1 MNIFTKSITHRT
13 HSFFL
18 FLSNK
23 IWCRLFNKICIHC
36 HAYFNLFL
44 SYNTHVYSR
53 TDYNTWNTWWYLTII
68 MRLILSINANHVS
81 WHFHEKKN
89 FLLRLATSFLFYVNL
104 ISIFVK
110 KKSSADL
117 IPRNLDSYWFENI
130 VLLSLL
136 ERSVWRKARKTSF

>member
-18 FLSNK
+18 FFSNK

-81 WHFHEKKN
+81 WHFHEKKSFKTFYFFFILCKPHIN
-89 FLLRLATSFLFYVNL
+89 FC
-104 ISIFVK
+104 K
-110 KKSSADL
+110 EKSSADL

-136 ERSVWRKARKTSF
+136 ERSEWRKARKTSF